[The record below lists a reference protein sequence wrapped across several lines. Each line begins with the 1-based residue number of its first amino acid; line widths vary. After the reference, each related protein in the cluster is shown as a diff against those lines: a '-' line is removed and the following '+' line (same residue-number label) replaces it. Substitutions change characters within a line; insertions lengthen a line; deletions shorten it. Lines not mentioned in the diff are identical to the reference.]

1 MRIGPGLPAARVASE
16 HARASLLDA
25 PPPGYQVLRAAS
37 APLPGASPD
46 AVGEAL
52 TTWRLHRL
60 AGLRVDAD
68 GPARPGSTVVSE
80 LVVGPLALA
89 APCRVL
95 DVVRTDDVVA
105 LIYATLPGHPE
116 HGVERFAVER
126 GLGGLVLTVTAVSRP
141 GRWFVRAGGRAARAV
156 QARVTE
162 RYLAAA
168 LHVARGG

>member
-1 MRIGPGLPAARVASE
+1 MRIGPGLAAASAAGE
-16 HARASLLDA
+16 HPSAALLAA
-25 PPPGYQVLRAAS
+25 PPPGFRVLSAAT
-37 APLPGASPD
+37 PLPGGSPR

-68 GPARPGSTVVSE
+68 GPARAGSTVVSE
-80 LVVGPLALA
+80 LAVGPLVLA

-95 DVVRTDDVVA
+95 EVVRSDDVVA
-105 LIYATLPGHPE
+105 LVYASLPGHPE

-126 GLGGLVLTVTAVSRP
+126 GPDGLVFRVTAVSRP
-141 GRWFVRAGGRAARAV
+141 GRWFVRAGGPVARAV

-168 LHVARGG
+168 LHVAHAG

>member
-1 MRIGPGLPAARVASE
+1 MRIGPGPPAARAASE
-16 HARASLLDA
+16 HPAAALLDA
-25 PPPGYQVLRAAS
+25 PPPGFEALRAS
-37 APLPGASPD
+37 QPLPGGSPD
-46 AVGEAL
+46 VVGDAL

-68 GPARPGSTVVSE
+68 GPAHPGSTVVSE

-105 LIYATLPGHPE
+105 LVYATLPGHPE

-126 GLGGLVLTVTAVSRP
+126 GPGGLVFTVTAVSRP
-141 GRWFVRAGGRAARAV
+141 GRWFVRAGGRATRAV

-168 LHVARGG
+168 LHVAHGG